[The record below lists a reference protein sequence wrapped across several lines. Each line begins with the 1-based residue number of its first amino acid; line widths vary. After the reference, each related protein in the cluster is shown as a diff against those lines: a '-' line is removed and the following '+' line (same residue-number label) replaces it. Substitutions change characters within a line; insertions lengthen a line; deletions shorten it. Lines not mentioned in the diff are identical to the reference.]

1 MGELFDVGVNVVVGV
16 LLEEVEST
24 KGLTASS
31 SSGTT
36 VVLSIMF
43 DDDDDDDGSSN
54 TVVETLDGDVV
65 VDGVV
70 NNVLS
75 VAFEDP

>member
-24 KGLTASS
+24 KLLTASS

-36 VVLSIMF
+36 VVLFIMF
-43 DDDDDDDGSSN
+43 DDDDDDDDGSSN
-54 TVVETLDGDVV
+54 TVVETLDGDIV

-70 NNVLS
+70 NNV